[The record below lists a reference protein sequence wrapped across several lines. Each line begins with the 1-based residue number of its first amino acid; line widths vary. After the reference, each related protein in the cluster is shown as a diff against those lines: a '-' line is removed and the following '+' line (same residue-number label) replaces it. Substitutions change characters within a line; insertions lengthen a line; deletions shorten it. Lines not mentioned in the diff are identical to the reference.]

1 MLPRLRRSNGR
12 PRTGAALIEATLTI
26 LLFLLF
32 IFTIVDF
39 GIATYL
45 HHTLAQ
51 RARTAVRKAVVE
63 LGTYDATK
71 IQNLIMYDSVTAS
84 GDPFLGLTAS
94 NITVYRP
101 PASID
106 GQADRLIVTIADFRF
121 PLFTYLVAGSVVGK
135 PIVINLAIEDNNYLG
150 YSPV

>member
-1 MLPRLRRSNGR
+1 MHRRLRQSTARRRG
-12 PRTGAALIEATLTI
+12 GVALIEATLTI

-51 RARTAVRKAVVE
+51 RTRTAVRKAVVE

-71 IQNLIMYDSVTAS
+71 IQNLIMYDSVS
-84 GDPFLGLTAS
+84 PGGDAFLGLTAA

-106 GQADRLIVTIADFRF
+106 GQADRLIVTVANYRF
-121 PLFTYLVAGSVVGK
+121 PLFTYLVAGSIVGK